1 MPPQLEPVY
10 TLVRLAPGRENL
22 VSTLT
27 PEETQIV
34 KKHNKYLRS
43 LRDEGIVVHA
53 GRTTD
58 ESRLHWLIIM
68 RATEARAAGLM
79 EQDPAVRA
87 GLQQV
92 ETFPY
97 VIVI

>member
-1 MPPQLEPVY
+1 MLLPPESVY

-22 VSTLT
+22 VATIT

-34 KKHNKYLRS
+34 KNHHKYLQL

-58 ESRLHWLIIM
+58 ASRLAGFVIM
-68 RATEARAAGLM
+68 RGTEARAAGLM
-79 EQDPAVRA
+79 QQDPAVRA
-87 GLQQV
+87 GLQTF

-97 VIVI
+97 AILV